1 MRIDCFFVFA
11 VFALFFLSP
20 FFDKFSDFSQKFLFS
35 IDEIAIN
42 IYYIKDILIFIYYS
56 ARKWFEGN

>member
-1 MRIDCFFVFA
+1 MRIDFFYVFA
-11 VFALFFLSP
+11 VFASSFLSP

-42 IYYIKDILIFIYYS
+42 IYYINIVLDCPFLV
-56 ARKWFEGN
+56 